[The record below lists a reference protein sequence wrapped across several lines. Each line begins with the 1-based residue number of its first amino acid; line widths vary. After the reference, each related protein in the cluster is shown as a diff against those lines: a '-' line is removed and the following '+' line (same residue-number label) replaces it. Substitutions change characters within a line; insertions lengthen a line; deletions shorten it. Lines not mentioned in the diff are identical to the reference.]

1 MIRKSFIFSLL
12 ACLSVTN
19 ISYAGCLQTFG
30 VGSAAKGQ
38 AEAVSAK
45 ANDPYA
51 VYYNAAGLSQL
62 ERPTVTGTYNLYDAE
77 GKIKH
82 FEVNS
87 TLTGDKNLMEGMA
100 STKTNSNGE
109 PLSTPTMG
117 YAMPINRNWSFG
129 VAAYSP
135 YGMRVL
141 WKHNPYQNPAAL
153 YAWESTYYRTV
164 VNPSVAYKINEALSI
179 GFGTSLGH
187 SISHAGKT
195 LPVNPSTMVA
205 IPTALKMEAE
215 DSFNYSF
222 NAGVLYK
229 LNNSVSMGL
238 TYRSVTYTD
247 FEGDVYLAGK
257 KMSEVEMKYDHP
269 ASMQGGVRFKVM
281 DDLEIETDLVW
292 TEWNVNDRQVEKLSH
307 FVDPVTEARFKAL
320 NGGSLAFDH
329 NRSWNNTIQYK
340 LGTEWTATKDLTL
353 RAGYT
358 YDPTPV
364 PDDTFDIGW
373 PDTDR
378 SIFNLGFG
386 YVITQNW
393 SVDSAL
399 QYVRSTPMRK
409 VSGSTE
415 LNHNYGAIVQAATG
429 GQIPA
434 STVNTKMEMEGLM
447 VAYSLSLNYKF

>member
-1 MIRKSFIFSLL
+1 MVKKSFIISLL
-12 ACLSVTN
+12 ACLTTAN
-19 ISYAGCLQTFG
+19 ASYAGCLQTFG

-38 AEAVSAK
+38 SEAVAAQ

-51 VYYNAAGLSQL
+51 VYYNPAGLTQI
-62 ERPTVTGTYNLYDAE
+62 ERPTVTTTFNLYDAE
-77 GKIKH
+77 AKIKH

-87 TLTGDKNLMEGMA
+87 TLTGDRNLMEGMS

-109 PLSTPTMG
+109 PLFTPTMG
-117 YAMPINRNWSFG
+117 FAMPVNKDWSLG

-135 YGMRVL
+135 YGLRVL
-141 WKHNPYQNPAAL
+141 WNHDPYKNPAAL

-164 VNPSVAYKINEALSI
+164 INPTAAYKISDALSL
-179 GFGTSLGH
+179 GFGVSLGH

-195 LPVNPSTMVA
+195 LVINPSTMVKT
-205 IPTALKMEAE
+205 PTALKMEAE

-229 LNNSVSMGL
+229 LNESVSMGL
-238 TYRSVTYTD
+238 TYRSATDTD

-257 KMSEVEMKYDHP
+257 KMSDVEMKYDHP
-269 ASMQGGVRFKVM
+269 ASAQGGIRLKV
-281 DDLEIETDLVW
+281 LENLSIETDLVW
-292 TEWNVNDRQVEKLSH
+292 TGWNVNDRQVEKLKN

-340 LGTEWTATKDLTL
+340 IGTEWQATKELTL

-364 PDDTFDIGW
+364 PDETFDIGW

-378 SIFNLGFG
+378 SVFNLGLG
-386 YVITQNW
+386 YAINDSW
-393 SVDSAL
+393 SIDSAFL
-399 QYVRSTPMRK
+399 YVRSTPMRK
-409 VSGSTE
+409 VSESTE
-415 LNHNYGAIVQAATG
+415 LNHNYGAIVQAGTG

-447 VAYSLSLNYKF
+447 AGYSLSVNYKF